1 MTTETSATPASRSR
15 WLFAGLIASMAVNL
29 LFIGWFGSAMWHHR
43 KDPTWRGGEP
53 GLMGF
58 VRKLPEDRRPALRAR
73 LKQARETVKP
83 LKAELDTAWTAANA
97 ALAADPFDK
106 VVAKTAF
113 DTAIAADAKLRAA
126 IDDELIATAEGLS
139 ADERKLLQEWR
150 EKRKPRMLRN
160 HKRKWKDKSEE
171 VDSKA
176 PPPAAN

>member
-1 MTTETSATPASRSR
+1 MTIETPGAAAPKSR
-15 WLFAGLIASMAVNL
+15 WLFAGLIASMALNL

-73 LKQARETVKP
+73 LKQARETIKP
-83 LKAELDTAWTAANA
+83 FKAELDTAWTAANA

-106 VVAKTAF
+106 AAAKTAF

-150 EKRKPRMLRN
+150 EKRKPRMLRHHRRRN
-160 HKRKWKDKSEE
+160 KDKAEE
-171 VDSKA
+171 SAA
-176 PPPAAN
+176 PEPAAGPN